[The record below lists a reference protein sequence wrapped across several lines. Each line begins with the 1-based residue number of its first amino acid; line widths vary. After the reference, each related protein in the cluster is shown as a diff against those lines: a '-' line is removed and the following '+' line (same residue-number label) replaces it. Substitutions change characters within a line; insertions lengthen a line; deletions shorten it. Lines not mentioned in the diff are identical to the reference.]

1 MGFEPTT
8 SGTTNR
14 RSNQLSYTR
23 HMVETATEVTIP
35 GLTSM
40 RREAVEIK
48 PGSHQNEPNSIIAR
62 RSRE

>member
-1 MGFEPTT
+1 
-8 SGTTNR
+8 
-14 RSNQLSYTR
+14 
-23 HMVETATEVTIP
+23 MVETATEVTIP